1 MLLLVLMLMFW
12 LRVAS
17 GPTRNVSSGA
27 RNRPGTPHGG
37 AVGGNGGQWGVVGGS
52 GGVGGAVDNPI
63 QVDKIIFKEET
74 DLRPTPS

>member
-1 MLLLVLMLMFW
+1 MLLLVLLLMFW

-37 AVGGNGGQWGVVGGS
+37 AVGGNGGQWGVVGEWEG
-52 GGVGGAVDNPI
+52 
-63 QVDKIIFKEET
+63 
-74 DLRPTPS
+74 L